1 MITFTEAI
9 ELQDEAPSVDLQKLQ
24 AYLETVSPELAA
36 AVRKDFTAADVHVG
50 TALGN
55 QRGRKKPKK
64 LSTVGDGKH
73 QDSADV
79 VSQRDDSWSMTFKIL
94 KADADKQHIY
104 GWASVVEENG
114 QLIVD
119 KQDDIIMPADL
130 FDAAVN
136 FMLDFGTMGDMH
148 ENIGVG
154 RTIMS
159 FVTTA
164 EMCKAFGMTVEN
176 DKVGWIVGFKVD
188 DADVW
193 KLIKDGKRPEFS
205 IGGSGRRVEA
215 A

>member
-55 QRGRKKPKK
+55 ERGRKKPKK

-119 KQDDIIMPADL
+119 K
-130 FDAAVN
+130 
-136 FMLDFGTMGDMH
+136 
-148 ENIGVG
+148 
-154 RTIMS
+154 
-159 FVTTA
+159 TTSSCRLICS
-164 EMCKAFGMTVEN
+164 MRLSTSC
-176 DKVGWIVGFKVD
+176 WISARWAICTKIS
-188 DADVW
+188 A
-193 KLIKDGKRPEFS
+193 
-205 IGGSGRRVEA
+205 SGA
-215 A
+215 PSCHS